1 LKEAFKKFFDCQTD
15 ESATQFFKDWHNSV
29 QKSQNTQLIKVAKM
43 FEKHF
48 TGILSYI
55 KHHVTNAIAEGLN
68 SRIQQLKA
76 KARGFKSA
84 AAFRIAILFHF
95 GKLYLYPN

>member
-1 LKEAFKKFFDCQTD
+1 MLPAARPHPAPPMRSLAVKE
-15 ESATQFFKDWHNSV
+15 
-29 QKSQNTQLIKVAKM
+29 SQNAQLIKVAKM

-48 TGILSYI
+48 EGILSYI

-68 SRIQQLKA
+68 SRIQQIKA

-84 AAFRIAILFHF
+84 AAFRIAILFHL
-95 GKLYLYPN
+95 GKLYLYPT

>member
-1 LKEAFKKFFDCQTD
+1 MHL
-15 ESATQFFKDWHNSV
+15 
-29 QKSQNTQLIKVAKM
+29 LKVAKM

-68 SRIQQLKA
+68 SQIQQTQS
-76 KARGFKSA
+76 KSNRTA
-84 AAFRIAILFHF
+84 DAEDLNRQPLLELPFYFTLVSCIYIRIR
-95 GKLYLYPN
+95 KK